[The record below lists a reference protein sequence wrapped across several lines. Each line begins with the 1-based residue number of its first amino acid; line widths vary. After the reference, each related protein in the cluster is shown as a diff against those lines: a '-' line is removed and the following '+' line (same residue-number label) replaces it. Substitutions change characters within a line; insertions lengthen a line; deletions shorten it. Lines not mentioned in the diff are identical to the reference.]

1 MTYKWLFAL
10 AALCASSGAHAQTR
24 TVTGKVVEAGSNA
37 PIGSAQI
44 QVKGTT
50 TGTLARDDGTFT
62 IAAPTQA
69 ITLTVRRIGFPPQDV
84 QVAATQNDVTIRWRA
99 TRSSSRKWS

>member
-1 MTYKWLFAL
+1 MKYTWLSAL
-10 AALCASSGAHAQTR
+10 ALTVLATTTAIAQTR
-24 TVTGKVVEAGSNA
+24 TVTGKVVEVGNNA

-44 QVKGTT
+44 QIKGTT

-62 IAAPTQA
+62 IVAPTTA

-84 QVAATQNDVTIRWRA
+84 PVAANQDNITITMARDPL
-99 TRSSSRKWS
+99 KLE

>member
-1 MTYKWLFAL
+1 MPFLERRLMKYTWLSVL
-10 AALCASSGAHAQTR
+10 AATVLATTSALAQTR
-24 TVTGKVVEAGSNA
+24 TVTGKVVEAGNGA

-44 QVKGTT
+44 QIKGTT

-62 IAAPTQA
+62 IIAPVQA

-84 QVAATQNDVTIRWRA
+84 AVAATQ
-99 TRSSSRKWS
+99 